1 MAVWSIIL
9 ITLHAVPGVFWAG
22 STFAIARSP
31 LTLSDRVLGR
41 AQAGA
46 AGITILAGVIL
57 WGINHAHA
65 PGPKEWILTVGV
77 FCAVAAVVIQH
88 AIAWPAY
95 GRLSKQADIPFAEA
109 AADRKSVVAGQ
120 RVSAA
125 LLVVTVIAMVSWRYV

>member
-1 MAVWSIIL
+1 MAVWSMIL

-31 LTLSDRVLGR
+31 LTVSDRMLGR
-41 AQAGA
+41 AQAVA
-46 AGITILAGVIL
+46 AGVTILAGMIL
-57 WGINHAHA
+57 WGIRHAHA

-77 FCAVAAVVIQH
+77 LCAVAAIVIQH

-95 GRLSKQADIPFAEA
+95 GRLSRMTDIQSAEA
-109 AADRKSVVAGQ
+109 TDERRSVVVGQ

-125 LLVVTVIAMVSWRYV
+125 LLVVTVIAMVTWRYV